1 MSQHVFNLLDNIWK
15 CSEVIGSSVHLT
27 YALFYF
33 LVGVCERE
41 RVCDFMASIFLFLNE
56 DTVNRSLW
64 KADWNQH
71 TRSFR
76 KQFPPNEECKSDGT
90 PCSWKFA
97 HQSKQT

>member
-1 MSQHVFNLLDNIWK
+1 MSQHVFNLPDNIWK
-15 CSEVIGSSVHLT
+15 CSEVTGSSVYLT

-33 LVGVCERE
+33 LVGVC
-41 RVCDFMASIFLFLNE
+41 VCDFMASTFLFLNE
-56 DTVNRSLW
+56 YTVNCSPR

-76 KQFPPNEECKSDGT
+76 KQFPPSEECKRDGT